1 MENTTVGGGEVEP
14 SVPDTRVNN
23 STDGSITVKG
33 GEAEPSVH
41 NTVKEA
47 GQEVVKGGEA
57 EPSGP
62 DTTEDPPSVKK
73 S

>member
-23 STDGSITVKG
+23 STDGSLTVKG

-47 GQEVVKGGEA
+47 GQKW
-57 EPSGP
+57 
-62 DTTEDPPSVKK
+62 
-73 S
+73 